1 MLYCSGIEPNPQY
14 LWGKLAIS
22 FSKQPDFVRLI
33 TTSSSYWL
41 LLFFSLLV
49 VSNSCDPIN
58 WSIPGPIISHG
69 LPKHISVDLVMSP
82 NHLILCCPLLIS
94 SIFSSIRVF
103 SNELAFHIIRWPNCW
118 SFSFSISPSNEFSGL
133 MFFRIEWSNLLAVQ
147 GALNSLLQN
156 YWWAALNRV
165 DWFFSCSKHFLHLTY
180 ILLTFLLS

>member
-1 MLYCSGIEPNPQY
+1 MLYYSGIEPNPQY
-14 LWGKLAIS
+14 LWGQLAIS
-22 FSKQPDFVRLI
+22 FSKQPDVFRLI
-33 TTSSSYWL
+33 TMSSSYW

-49 VSNSCDPIN
+49 VSDSCDPIN
-58 WSIPGPIISHG
+58 WSIPGSTISHG
-69 LPKHISVDLVMSP
+69 LPKHMSFDLVMSP
-82 NHLILCCPLLIS
+82 SHLILCCPLPIS

-118 SFSFSISPSNEFSGL
+118 SFSFSISPSTEFSGL

-156 YWWAALNRV
+156 YWLAGLNRV

-180 ILLTFLLS
+180 ILPTFLLS